1 MKLRF
6 ATLPLLLSAACA
18 AHAQTAEIEVN
29 DGTTA
34 TCYQSGG
41 AAPCSSFTKPTIDT
55 RVDDG
60 AGQSSEINTT
70 TAATWI
76 QTNKGTSSSGLNII
90 GEATALE
97 SYDAAIG
104 YGAAG
109 TQVGTSAFTGLPS
122 GQFVATG
129 ENTSNQDSTLQL
141 EGTAGLLRTRDATAS
156 TAGFFET
163 ATIGT
168 KMGYVDSSGDV
179 STITSDAT
187 GHHILGNTDL
197 DGTLSV
203 TGASTLNGI
212 DNQGGGITN
221 AGTISGVTAGAVT
234 ATSTEAVNGSQL
246 YKTEQLVATAQ
257 TTADT
262 ALANAATAQTT
273 ADTAVTN
280 AATAQTTADTAVTNA
295 AAAQTTADTALAN
308 AATAQTTAD
317 TAVTNAATAQTT
329 ADTAVTNAATAQT
342 TANTA
347 QTTATAA
354 ATEAATA
361 HSVAD
366 TANANATTAQATANT
381 AQATANTAIGNSAQ
395 ALTVANS
402 ANTTAINAYGMATAL
417 SGRVSDLE
425 TNVRKL
431 NDDIEH
437 VDQMAGRGIA
447 IATSLASIPDLEP
460 GKTAGL
466 GVGVGSYD
474 GRNAVSAAFVV
485 RANENLKLRVNGGTA
500 GDGKFAFG
508 AGGMLSW

>member
-18 AHAQTAEIEVN
+18 AQAQTAEIEVN
-29 DGTTA
+29 DGSTA
-34 TCYQSGG
+34 TCYQAGG
-41 AAPCSSFTKPTIDT
+41 AAPCGFFTRPTIDT
-55 RVDDG
+55 LVDDG

-70 TAATWI
+70 TASTWI
-76 QTNKGTSSSGLNII
+76 ETYKGATRSSLNIA
-90 GEATALE
+90 GAGTALE
-97 SYDAAIG
+97 SKDASIG
-104 YGAAG
+104 YAAAA
-109 TQVGTSAFTGLPS
+109 TQVGTSSITGLNS

-129 ENTSNQDSTLQL
+129 ENTSNQDSSIQL
-141 EGTAGLLRTRDATAS
+141 EGTTGFLRTRDTN
-156 TAGFFET
+156 AGTLAFYET
-163 ATIGT
+163 GTTGT
-168 KMGYVDSSGDV
+168 KMGYAENGVEV
-179 STITSDAT
+179 ATITSNAN
-187 GHHILGNTDL
+187 GHQIIGNTAL
-197 DGTLSV
+197 NGTLSV

-212 DNQGGGITN
+212 DNQSAGITN
-221 AGTISGVTAGAVT
+221 AGVISGVTKGAVT
-234 ATSTEAVNGSQL
+234 STSTEAVNGSQL
-246 YKTEQLVATAQ
+246 YATQQLVATAQTTADTALANAATAQ

-280 AATAQTTADTAVTNA
+280 AA
-295 AAAQTTADTALAN
+295 AAQTTADTALTDAATAQTAAATAQTA

-329 ADTAVTNAATAQT
+329 AV
-342 TANTA
+342 
-347 QTTATAA
+347 AA

-366 TANANATTAQATANT
+366 TANANAATAQTTANT

-402 ANTTAINAYGMATAL
+402 ANTTALNAYGMATAL
-417 SGRVSDLE
+417 TGRVSDLE

>member
-18 AHAQTAEIEVN
+18 AQAQTAEIEVN

-34 TCYQSGG
+34 TCYQAGG
-41 AAPCSSFTKPTIDT
+41 ATPCGFFTQPTIDT
-55 RVDDG
+55 LVDDG

-70 TAATWI
+70 AAATWI
-76 QTNKGTSSSGLNII
+76 ETNQGTARSSLNIE
-90 GEATALE
+90 GAGTALE

-104 YGAAG
+104 HGIAG
-109 TQVGTSAFTGLPS
+109 TQVVDSSAFTGLPT
-122 GQFVATG
+122 GQFMASG
-129 ENTSNQDSTLQL
+129 ENTANQDSTLAL
-141 EGTAGLLRTRDATAS
+141 EGTMGFLRTRDTD
-156 TAGFFET
+156 AGTLAFYET
-163 ATIGT
+163 DTTGT
-168 KMGYVDSSGDV
+168 KMGYAENGVEV
-179 STITSDAT
+179 STITSNAS
-187 GHHILGNTDL
+187 GNHILGNTGL

-203 TGASTLNGI
+203 TGVSTLNGI
-212 DNQGGGITN
+212 DNQSAGITN
-221 AGTISGVTAGAVT
+221 AGLISGVTNGNVASG
-234 ATSTEAVNGSQL
+234 SSEAVNGSQL
-246 YKTEQLVATAQ
+246 YDTQQLVATAQ

-262 ALANAATAQTT
+262 ALA
-273 ADTAVTN
+273 N

-317 TAVTNAATAQTT
+317 TAVTNAAAAQTT
-329 ADTAVTNAATAQT
+329 AA
-342 TANTA
+342 
-347 QTTATAA
+347 AA

-361 HSVAD
+361 QSVAD
-366 TANANATTAQATANT
+366 TANANAATAQT
-381 AQATANTAIGNSAQ
+381 TANTAIGNSAQ
-395 ALTVANS
+395 ALSVANS
-402 ANTTAINAYGMATAL
+402 ANTTALNAYGMATAL

>member
-18 AHAQTAEIEVN
+18 AQAQTAEIEVN

-34 TCYQSGG
+34 TCYQAGG
-41 AAPCSSFTKPTIDT
+41 ATPCGFFTQPTIDT
-55 RVDDG
+55 LVDDG

-70 TAATWI
+70 AAATWI
-76 QTNKGTSSSGLNII
+76 ETNQGTARSSLNIE
-90 GEATALE
+90 GAGTALE

-104 YGAAG
+104 HGIAG
-109 TQVGTSAFTGLPS
+109 TQVVDSSAFTGLPT
-122 GQFVATG
+122 GQFMASG
-129 ENTSNQDSTLQL
+129 ENTANQDSTLAL
-141 EGTAGLLRTRDATAS
+141 EGTMGFLRTRDTD
-156 TAGFFET
+156 AGTLAFYET
-163 ATIGT
+163 DTTGT
-168 KMGYVDSSGDV
+168 KMGYAENGVEV
-179 STITSDAT
+179 STITSNAS
-187 GHHILGNTDL
+187 GNHILGNTGL

-203 TGASTLNGI
+203 TGVSTLNGI
-212 DNQGGGITN
+212 DNQSAGITN
-221 AGTISGVTAGAVT
+221 AGLISGVTNGNVASG
-234 ATSTEAVNGSQL
+234 SNEAVNGSQL
-246 YKTEQLVATAQ
+246 YDTQQLVATAQ
-257 TTADT
+257 STADT
-262 ALANAATAQTT
+262 ALA
-273 ADTAVTN
+273 N

-317 TAVTNAATAQTT
+317 TAVTNAAAAQTT
-329 ADTAVTNAATAQT
+329 AA
-342 TANTA
+342 
-347 QTTATAA
+347 AA

-366 TANANATTAQATANT
+366 TANANAATAQT
-381 AQATANTAIGNSAQ
+381 TANTAIGNSAQ
-395 ALTVANS
+395 ALSVANS
-402 ANTTAINAYGMATAL
+402 ANTTALNAYGMATAL

>member
-18 AHAQTAEIEVN
+18 AQAQTAEIEVN

-34 TCYQSGG
+34 TCYQAGG
-41 AAPCSSFTKPTIDT
+41 ATPCGFFTQPTIDT
-55 RVDDG
+55 LVDDG

-70 TAATWI
+70 AAATWI
-76 QTNKGTSSSGLNII
+76 ETNQGTARSSLNIE
-90 GEATALE
+90 GAGTALE

-104 YGAAG
+104 HGIAG
-109 TQVGTSAFTGLPS
+109 TQVVDSSAFTGLPT
-122 GQFVATG
+122 GQFMASG
-129 ENTSNQDSTLQL
+129 ENTANQDSTLAL
-141 EGTAGLLRTRDATAS
+141 EGTMGFLRTRDTD
-156 TAGFFET
+156 AGTLAFYET
-163 ATIGT
+163 DTTGT
-168 KMGYVDSSGDV
+168 KMGYAENGVEV
-179 STITSDAT
+179 STITSNAS
-187 GHHILGNTDL
+187 GNHILGNTGL

-203 TGASTLNGI
+203 TGVSTLNGI
-212 DNQGGGITN
+212 DNQSAGITN
-221 AGTISGVTAGAVT
+221 AGLISGVTNGNVASG
-234 ATSTEAVNGSQL
+234 STEAVNGSQL
-246 YKTEQLVATAQ
+246 YDTQQLVATAQ

-262 ALANAATAQTT
+262 ALA
-273 ADTAVTN
+273 N

-317 TAVTNAATAQTT
+317 TAVTNAAAAQTT
-329 ADTAVTNAATAQT
+329 AA
-342 TANTA
+342 
-347 QTTATAA
+347 AA

-361 HSVAD
+361 QSVAD
-366 TANANATTAQATANT
+366 TANANAATAQT
-381 AQATANTAIGNSAQ
+381 TANTAIGNSAQ
-395 ALTVANS
+395 ALSVANS
-402 ANTTAINAYGMATAL
+402 ANTTALNAYGMATAL
-417 SGRVSDLE
+417 TGRVSDLE

>member
-295 AAAQTTADTALAN
+295 A
-308 AATAQTTAD
+308 
-317 TAVTNAATAQTT
+317 
-329 ADTAVTNAATAQT
+329 TAQT

>member
-18 AHAQTAEIEVN
+18 AQAQTAEIEVN

-34 TCYQSGG
+34 TCYQAGG
-41 AAPCSSFTKPTIDT
+41 ATPCGFFTQPTIDT
-55 RVDDG
+55 LVDDG

-70 TAATWI
+70 AAATWI
-76 QTNKGTSSSGLNII
+76 ETNQGTARSSLNIE
-90 GEATALE
+90 GAGTALE

-104 YGAAG
+104 HGIAG
-109 TQVGTSAFTGLPS
+109 TQVVDSSAFTGLPT
-122 GQFVATG
+122 GQFMASG
-129 ENTSNQDSTLQL
+129 ENTANQDSTLAL
-141 EGTAGLLRTRDATAS
+141 EGTMGFLRTRDTD
-156 TAGFFET
+156 AGTLAFYET
-163 ATIGT
+163 DTTGT
-168 KMGYVDSSGDV
+168 KMGYAENGVEV
-179 STITSDAT
+179 STITSNAS
-187 GHHILGNTDL
+187 GNHILGNTGL

-203 TGASTLNGI
+203 TGVSTLNGI
-212 DNQGGGITN
+212 DNQSAGITN
-221 AGTISGVTAGAVT
+221 AGLISGVTNGNVASG
-234 ATSTEAVNGSQL
+234 SNEAVNGSQL
-246 YKTEQLVATAQ
+246 YDTQQLVATAQ

-262 ALANAATAQTT
+262 ALA
-273 ADTAVTN
+273 N

-317 TAVTNAATAQTT
+317 TAVTNAAAAQTT
-329 ADTAVTNAATAQT
+329 AA
-342 TANTA
+342 
-347 QTTATAA
+347 AA

-366 TANANATTAQATANT
+366 TANANAATAQT
-381 AQATANTAIGNSAQ
+381 TANTAIGNSAQ
-395 ALTVANS
+395 ALSVANS
-402 ANTTAINAYGMATAL
+402 ANTTALNAYGMATAL

>member
-1 MKLRF
+1 MKLCF
-6 ATLPLLLSAACA
+6 APLPLLLSAACA
-18 AHAQTAEIEVN
+18 AQAQTAEIEVN

-34 TCYQSGG
+34 TCYQAGG
-41 AAPCSSFTKPTIDT
+41 ATPCGFFTQPTIDT
-55 RVDDG
+55 LVDDG

-70 TAATWI
+70 AAATWI
-76 QTNKGTSSSGLNII
+76 ETNQGTARSSLNIE
-90 GEATALE
+90 GAGTALE

-104 YGAAG
+104 HGIAG
-109 TQVGTSAFTGLPS
+109 TQVVDSSAFTGLPT
-122 GQFVATG
+122 GQFMASG
-129 ENTSNQDSTLQL
+129 ENTANQDSTLAL
-141 EGTAGLLRTRDATAS
+141 EGTMGFLRTRDTD
-156 TAGFFET
+156 AGTLAFYET
-163 ATIGT
+163 DTTGT
-168 KMGYVDSSGDV
+168 KMGYAENGVEV
-179 STITSDAT
+179 STITSNAS
-187 GHHILGNTDL
+187 GNHILGNTGL

-203 TGASTLNGI
+203 TGVSTLNGI
-212 DNQGGGITN
+212 DNQSAGITN
-221 AGTISGVTAGAVT
+221 AGLISGVTNGNVASG
-234 ATSTEAVNGSQL
+234 SNEAVNGSQL
-246 YKTEQLVATAQ
+246 YATQQLVATAQ

-262 ALANAATAQTT
+262 ALA
-273 ADTAVTN
+273 N

-317 TAVTNAATAQTT
+317 TAVTNAAAAQTT
-329 ADTAVTNAATAQT
+329 ADT
-342 TANTA
+342 
-347 QTTATAA
+347 A

-366 TANANATTAQATANT
+366 TANANAATAQT
-381 AQATANTAIGNSAQ
+381 TANTAIGNSAQ
-395 ALTVANS
+395 ALSVANS
-402 ANTTAINAYGMATAL
+402 ANTTALNAYGMATAL

>member
-18 AHAQTAEIEVN
+18 AQAQTAEIEVN

-34 TCYQSGG
+34 TCYQAGG
-41 AAPCSSFTKPTIDT
+41 ATPCGFFTQPTIDT
-55 RVDDG
+55 LVDDG

-70 TAATWI
+70 AAATWI
-76 QTNKGTSSSGLNII
+76 ETNQGTARSSLNIE
-90 GEATALE
+90 GAGTALE

-104 YGAAG
+104 HGIAG
-109 TQVGTSAFTGLPS
+109 TQVVDSSAFTGLPT
-122 GQFVATG
+122 GQFMASG
-129 ENTSNQDSTLQL
+129 ENTANQDSTLAL
-141 EGTAGLLRTRDATAS
+141 EGTMGFLRTRDTD
-156 TAGFFET
+156 AGTLAFYET
-163 ATIGT
+163 DTTGT
-168 KMGYVDSSGDV
+168 KMGYAENGVEV
-179 STITSDAT
+179 STITSNAS
-187 GHHILGNTDL
+187 GNHILGNTGL

-203 TGASTLNGI
+203 TGVSTLNGI
-212 DNQGGGITN
+212 DNQSAGITN
-221 AGTISGVTAGAVT
+221 AGLISGVTNGNVASG
-234 ATSTEAVNGSQL
+234 SSEAVNGSQL
-246 YKTEQLVATAQ
+246 YDTQQLVATAQ

-262 ALANAATAQTT
+262 ALA
-273 ADTAVTN
+273 N

-317 TAVTNAATAQTT
+317 TAVTNAAAAQTTADTALANAATAQTT
-329 ADTAVTNAATAQT
+329 ADTAVTNAAAAQT
-342 TANTA
+342 TAA
-347 QTTATAA
+347 AA

-361 HSVAD
+361 QSVAD
-366 TANANATTAQATANT
+366 TANANAATAQT
-381 AQATANTAIGNSAQ
+381 TANTAIGNSAQ
-395 ALTVANS
+395 ALSVANS
-402 ANTTAINAYGMATAL
+402 ANTTALNAYGMATAL